1 MSVVSTQPSADS
13 RGITTQSQERPRT
26 DMTHRAKA
34 LHRSRFSPVNPALL
48 TIAASLGLSMLGIA
62 AIATTEPGLAQ
73 RQMVFLGIAI
83 VGAAL
88 MVIPRPAQL
97 RGAAWPAYLAA
108 IALLIFVLIPFVPE
122 EIVRPR
128 KGARRW
134 ISLGITDFQPSELA
148 KIGFVLVL
156 AEWLRLRQNYH
167 RLAGL
172 VVPFILTLVPVALVL
187 REPDLG
193 TALLFVPALFAMLLA
208 AGARKRHILTIVLAG
223 IVVAPM
229 AYPLLR
235 PHQRTRVDA
244 LIAQVRGDTRY
255 EQDIGFQGARAMT
268 LVGAGGI
275 NGVGKAH
282 AAALVTYNRLPEE
295 HNDMIFAVVCC
306 RWGLVGG
313 MTAWVLFLVHAA
325 GGAAT
330 AILCRDAFGR
340 LVAVG
345 FTTII
350 LGQMIVN
357 TGMTIGL
364 LPITGMT
371 LPFVSYGGSS
381 LVAAWV
387 MTGILYGI
395 ALRRPRH
402 FEREAL
408 RNELEDRP

>member
-1 MSVVSTQPSADS
+1 MSV
-13 RGITTQSQERPRT
+13 TTTPGVGSLSPTGPAVGMRHGN
-26 DMTHRAKA
+26 MSHRARA
-34 LHRSRFSPVNPALL
+34 LSRSRFSPINPALL
-48 TIAASLGLSMLGIA
+48 VVAASLGLSMLGIA
-62 AIATTEPGLAQ
+62 AIATTEPALAQ
-73 RQMVFLGIAI
+73 RQAFFLVIAI

-88 MVIPRPAQL
+88 LAIPRPAHL
-97 RGAAWPAYLAA
+97 RNAAWPVYLVAL
-108 IALLIFVLIPFVPE
+108 ALLVFVLLPFVPE
-122 EIVRPR
+122 AIVRPR
-128 KGARRW
+128 NGARRW
-134 ISLGITDFQPSELA
+134 ISLGITDFQPSEIA
-148 KIGFVLVL
+148 KVGFVLVL
-156 AEWLRLRQNYH
+156 AEWLRIRSNYH

-172 VVPFILTLVPVALVL
+172 LVPFILTLVPVALIL

-193 TALLFVPALFAMLLA
+193 TALLFIPALFAMLLA

-223 IVVAPM
+223 VVVAPM

-235 PHQRTRVDA
+235 PHQRTRIDA
-244 LIAQVRGDTRY
+244 LVAQIRGDPRY

-268 LVGAGGI
+268 LVGAGGVS
-275 NGVGKAH
+275 GVGRAH
-282 AAALVTYNRLPEE
+282 AEALVTFNRLPEE

-313 MTAWVLFLVHAA
+313 ATAWILFLVHAA

-345 FTTII
+345 FTTIV
-350 LGQMIVN
+350 LAQMTIN

-381 LVAAWV
+381 LVAAWA
-387 MTGILYGI
+387 MTGILYGV
-395 ALRRPRH
+395 ALRRPRR

-408 RNELEDRP
+408 RVDPEER